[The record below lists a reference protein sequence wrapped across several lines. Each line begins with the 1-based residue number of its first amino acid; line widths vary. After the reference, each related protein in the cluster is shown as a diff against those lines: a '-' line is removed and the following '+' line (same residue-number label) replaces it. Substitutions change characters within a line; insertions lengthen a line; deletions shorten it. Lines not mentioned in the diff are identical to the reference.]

1 MSGIIFS
8 QVITNTIRG
17 WVTDKQSQFKIPG
30 VKISI
35 KNSDPF
41 MGAVTNFEGICEINK
56 VPVGRVVLEI
66 YAMGYET
73 VTIPNLELKSG
84 K

>member
-1 MSGIIFS
+1 
-8 QVITNTIRG
+8 
-17 WVTDKQSQFKIPG
+17 
-30 VKISI
+30 KISI